1 MFATLVMFRS
11 DGTRQDFSIKPGKRY
26 VIGRKDNADLRI
38 PLASVSREHAAI
50 FFDEEEDELVIEDLG
65 SSNGTT
71 VNGEKSKRCELS
83 PGDVILVGDVPLQ
96 VVIDG
101 HPADVQPISVSKPRP
116 AEPAAADSQTM
127 SGRAATAPPP
137 AAKDPAEGASRSKKK
152 GDSEDDSFL
161 DLVFGDDEPKT

>member
-71 VNGEKSKRCELS
+71 VNGEKSKRCELA

-101 HPADVQPISVSKPRP
+101 HPADVQPISMNKARP
-116 AEPAAADSQTM
+116 AVQAPADGQTM
-127 SGRAATAPPP
+127 SGRAAPAQPA
-137 AAKDPAEGASRSKKK
+137 AAKDAADGDSRPKKK

-161 DLVFGDDEPKT
+161 DLVFGEDEPKG